1 MAQIS
6 CVNLSKSYGSLEVVA
21 DFNLDVADHEFVVF
35 LGPSGCGKSTIL
47 RMIAGLE
54 DISGGKLLIDGRIVN
69 DLPPRERN
77 IAMVF
82 QSYALYPHMSVF
94 DNIAFGLRRMRIG
107 NADIAGRVAAV
118 AAMLGLETL
127 LARRPEQLSGG
138 QQQRVAIARA
148 MIKTPQVFLFDEPLS
163 NLDAK
168 LRGHMRIEIA
178 RLHKKLKTTTI
189 YVTHDQLEAM
199 TLADRIVVLRSGVVE
214 QIGSPAEI
222 YQRPRTLFVAGFIGS
237 PNMNLIDVTVA
248 DGGDRWILSPGSGAS
263 DFTVSRAC
271 FDLEAGAKAVLG
283 IRPSDLTIIESE
295 RTGNV
300 IEGKVEL
307 VEFLGH
313 ELLINLTL
321 FGAGNGGRSIAV
333 LAAAP
338 GPAPGAIL
346 RVALDERRLHLFDA
360 ESGISL
366 LNEASVLP
374 ANLSSSG
381 PGAYARAG

>member
-1 MAQIS
+1 MCS
-6 CVNLSKSYGSLEVVA
+6 S
-21 DFNLDVADHEFVVF
+21 
-35 LGPSGCGKSTIL
+35 
-47 RMIAGLE
+47 
-54 DISGGKLLIDGRIVN
+54 
-69 DLPPRERN
+69 DL
-77 IAMVF
+77 
-82 QSYALYPHMSVF
+82 
-94 DNIAFGLRRMRIG
+94 
-107 NADIAGRVAAV
+107 VAAV

-127 LARRPEQLSGG
+127 LERRPEQLSGG

-178 RLHKKLKTTTI
+178 RLHKQLKTTTI

-199 TLADRIVVLRSGVVE
+199 TLADRIVVLRNGLVE

-248 DGGDRWILSPGSGAS
+248 DGGDRWILSSGSGAS

-271 FDLEAGAKAVLG
+271 FDLEAGAKVVLG
-283 IRPSDLTIIESE
+283 IRPSDMTIIESGQP
-295 RTGNV
+295 GNV
-300 IEGKVEL
+300 IDGKVEL
-307 VEFLGH
+307 VEFLGN
-313 ELLINLTL
+313 EVLIDLTL
-321 FGAGNGGRSIAV
+321 LGEGNGGRSIAV
-333 LAAAP
+333 LAAPP
-338 GPAPGAIL
+338 GPVPGAIL

-360 ESGISL
+360 KSGLSL
-366 LNEASVLP
+366 SNETSFSP

-381 PGAYARAG
+381 RRVHARRV